1 MPFNFPRLYGRKG
14 NRSGNENAVQ
24 SLSPSSPWSTPS
36 QNRNREKVCR
46 LIPMQLYCY
55 RLFMKC
61 LFCFFNEIFNVK
73 VSFFCLLA
81 ATFFFGAHRG
91 SRENIPKVTFCKFSR
106 VSHRVSPPPSLATA
120 QNYSHTRRQWHVKLL
135 FFLLHGKQFY
145 PRIKSTHKKKVFSA
159 SWEGKKN

>member
-1 MPFNFPRLYGRKG
+1 
-14 NRSGNENAVQ
+14 
-24 SLSPSSPWSTPS
+24 
-36 QNRNREKVCR
+36 
-46 LIPMQLYCY
+46 MQLYCY

-159 SWEGKKN
+159 SWEGKKINYIPLLLHFIRSRISLAFEIKARKLISTEILNFCAEMRWKEK